1 MNPLIASGTL
11 IIHVLFDAYIVIL
24 LLRFMLQKLR
34 ASWHNPLS
42 QFVIKVTEKPL
53 KLMRKIAP
61 GFKGFDFSI
70 LIFAFLLQAIEVMLL
85 WHLQFGATTNVAGT
99 LIVALGELLSKFVYI
114 YIYSIIINAI
124 ASWIPSMQ
132 THPLLHIV
140 FLITDPVLSLAR
152 RFIPLIGGID
162 LSPIAVLLIFSL
174 INTLIVAPI
183 SMIGTRII
191 LG

>member
-11 IIHVLFDAYIVIL
+11 IIHALFDAYIVIL

-53 KLMRKIAP
+53 KLMRKIVP
-61 GFKGFDFSI
+61 GFKGFDFAI
-70 LIFAFLLQAIEVMLL
+70 LIFAFLLQAVEVILL
-85 WHLQFGATTNVAGT
+85 WHLQFGGTTNVAGT
-99 LIVALGELLSKFVYI
+99 LVVTFGELLSKFLYI
-114 YIYSIIINAI
+114 YIYSVIINAI
-124 ASWIPSMQ
+124 VSWIPSMQ
-132 THPLLHIV
+132 THPLSHIV

-152 RFIPLIGGID
+152 RFIPLIAGID
-162 LSPIAVLLIFSL
+162 ISPIAVLLIFSL
-174 INTLIVAPI
+174 INMLIVAPI
-183 SMIGTRII
+183 LMIGTRII